1 MGARARGWFFA
12 GDRCQSKARPSFTSF
27 GLGCSMGAAKKFA
40 VDLQEEMAV
49 FTDDLRKRA
58 RGTPPF
64 ELTAIEKIRQ
74 LAQLRDEGIIA
85 ESEFQEQKKRL
96 LDQV

>member
-1 MGARARGWFFA
+1 VTQFDEEFSRRADELRRA
-12 GDRCQSKARPSFTSF
+12 TTDITRDLRK
-27 GLGCSMGAAKKFA
+27 LA
-40 VDLQEEMAV
+40 VDLQEELTV
-49 FTDDLRKRA
+49 FTDDLRKRV
-58 RGTPPF
+58 RGAPPF

-85 ESEFQEQKKRL
+85 EDDFQEQKKRL

>member
-1 MGARARGWFFA
+1 VTQFEEELSR
-12 GDRCQSKARPSFTSF
+12 KADELRK
-27 GLGCSMGAAKKFA
+27 AATDITRDIRKFA
-40 VDLQEEMAV
+40 VDLQEEMLV

-58 RGTPPF
+58 RRAPPF

-74 LAQLRDEGIIA
+74 LAELRDEDIIA

>member
-1 MGARARGWFFA
+1 MTQFDEELSRKADELRRAATDITR
-12 GDRCQSKARPSFTSF
+12 DIR
-27 GLGCSMGAAKKFA
+27 KFA
-40 VDLQEEMAV
+40 VDLQEEMVV

-74 LAQLRDEGIIA
+74 LAQLHDEGIIA

>member
-1 MGARARGWFFA
+1 MTQFDEELSRRAEELRKAATDITRDLRKFA
-12 GDRCQSKARPSFTSF
+12 GNI
-27 GLGCSMGAAKKFA
+27 
-40 VDLQEEMAV
+40 QEEMLV

-58 RGTPPF
+58 RGAPPF

-85 ESEFQEQKKRL
+85 EGEFQEQKKRL

>member
-1 MGARARGWFFA
+1 MTQFEEELSRRAEDLR
-12 GDRCQSKARPSFTSF
+12 R
-27 GLGCSMGAAKKFA
+27 AAADMTRDLRKFA
-40 VDLQEEMAV
+40 VDLQEEMLV
-49 FTDDLRKRA
+49 FADDLRKRA

-64 ELTAIEKIRQ
+64 EVTAIEKIRQ

-85 ESEFQEQKKRL
+85 EEEFQEQKKRL

>member
-1 MGARARGWFFA
+1 MTQFDEELSRKADELRRAATDITR
-12 GDRCQSKARPSFTSF
+12 DIR
-27 GLGCSMGAAKKFA
+27 KFA
-40 VDLQEEMAV
+40 VDLQQEMVV

-74 LAQLRDEGIIA
+74 LAQLHDEGIIA